1 MPVSLPSLS
10 PPDPQAWRGS
20 EGTQYMVVPRTM
32 TQAMLKVADN
42 QLEIFKILAD
52 SIDFNR
58 NEILTLGQSFYSDVP
73 ITA

>member
-1 MPVSLPSLS
+1 
-10 PPDPQAWRGS
+10 
-20 EGTQYMVVPRTM
+20 MVVPRTM

-42 QLEIFKILAD
+42 QLGDFELLAD

-73 ITA
+73 IPA